1 MMGKGKTAVEE
12 RREVGFAPAL
22 FVFVFLFVAILCG
35 TRLFGTTAH
44 IPLVLASVVAAIVAI
59 CNGYRWSELQDG
71 MGETIKATCIG
82 ILIMPIIGMVVGTWM
97 LGGIVPTMIYYGLT
111 WLSPKIF
118 LVATC
123 LICTMVSLAVGS
135 SWTTMGTVGVA
146 LMGVGA
152 GLNVPM
158 GMTAGA
164 IISGAYFGDKMSPLS
179 DCTNLTSA
187 VVGTDLFGHIKNM
200 LRTTTPAY
208 CTALILY
215 AILGFKVV
223 GNSANTDTIT
233 LYLNTLADSFHIG
246 PVMMIPPLCVLV
258 MVVFKVSAIPGL
270 LGVTFLGGIF
280 AVAFQG
286 RSLAEVFA
294 AAYTGVSM
302 DTGVEA
308 INKLVNRGG
317 LSSMMDTVALILIAL
332 CFAGIVEK
340 SGMIR
345 TVVNKILSRAK
356 GEKAIMT
363 TAFFATLFTNFATG
377 VVYVAFVLPGRMFR
391 QTFLDHDLHPK
402 NLSLILEDVGSL
414 VAPFCPWST
423 DCAFIMGALGVS
435 LTQYAPFMFLA
446 ILNPLVCM
454 FFIWSGIGI
463 VHIDPSQRDMEIIP

>member
-1 MMGKGKTAVEE
+1 MNKEPAQT
-12 RREVGFAPAL
+12 RRQVGLWPSL
-22 FVFVFLFVAILCG
+22 LVFVFLFVSILAG
-35 TRLFGTTAH
+35 TRLFGTSAH
-44 IPLVLASVVAAIVAI
+44 IPLVLASVAAAIVAI
-59 CNGYRWSELQDG
+59 ASGYTWKELESG

-123 LICTMVSLAVGS
+123 LICTMVSLSVGS

-152 GLNVPM
+152 GLNVPA
-158 GMTAGA
+158 GITAGA

-208 CTALILY
+208 CTALVLY
-215 AILGFKVV
+215 AVLGIRVA
-223 GNSANTDTIT
+223 GNSANTDTIR
-233 LYLNTLADSFHIG
+233 LYLETLAGSFNIS
-246 PVMMIPPLCVLV
+246 PVMLIPPLCVLV

-270 LGVTFLGGIF
+270 IGVTFLGGIF
-280 AVAFQG
+280 AMAFQG
-286 RSLAEVFA
+286 RSLSQVFA

-340 SGMIR
+340 AGMID
-345 TVVNKILSRAK
+345 TVVHAILARAK
-356 GEKAIMT
+356 GEKAVMT

-391 QTFLDHDLHPK
+391 QTFLDHNLHPK

-435 LTQYAPFMFLA
+435 LSQYAPFMFLA
-446 ILNPLVCM
+446 ILNPLICM
-454 FFIWSGIGI
+454 FYIWTGIGI
-463 VHIDPSQRDMEIIP
+463 VHITPEQKEQEIFL